1 MSLFKR
7 KIKGLRK
14 VHTLL
19 NLLSALAVASS
30 QRRGLEQVGLGS
42 RFYYFFFF
50 FTTWSISPS
59 ETMSGL
65 CVHGAGFPLLS
76 AWAEPFVLPAGFYTR
91 STPSPPQLPN
101 LLLFREGKVAATS
114 TFLNPIALSKSSR
127 LHSSHGVSR
136 LQVVLLGSQ
145 TSGSGVWFVP
155 QLLACHG
162 HRGMNNAPRSS
173 VQLLG
178 FLSFC

>member
-7 KIKGLRK
+7 KMKGLLQ

-30 QRRGLEQVGLGS
+30 QRRSLEQVGLGS
-42 RFYYFFFF
+42 RFYYYFCP
-50 FTTWSISPS
+50 SRNISPS
-59 ETMSGL
+59 EATSGL
-65 CVHGAGFPLLS
+65 CVDRAGFPLLS
-76 AWAEPFVLPAGFYTR
+76 AWAEPFVLPAGFHSR

-114 TFLNPIALSKSSR
+114 TFLCPIALSKSSR

-155 QLLACHG
+155 QLLACRG
-162 HRGMNNAPRSS
+162 HRGMNNAPWSS
-173 VQLLG
+173 MQLLG